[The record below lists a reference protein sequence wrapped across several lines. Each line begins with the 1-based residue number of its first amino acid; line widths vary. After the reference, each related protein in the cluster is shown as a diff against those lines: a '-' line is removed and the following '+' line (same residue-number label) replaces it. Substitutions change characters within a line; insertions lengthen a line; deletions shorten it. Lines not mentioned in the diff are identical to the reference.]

1 MIMWKRLLQSLYSP
15 VHIARFRFHPIGKA
29 ISYVFFLSLI
39 ATLPIAIYFTMSI
52 NKMIG
57 STHQLLKEEL
67 PPFEVVDGVLTS
79 NIQEPI
85 ELTHPNVTILFD
97 STGTLTTDDAERYT
111 NAVAF
116 LKEEF
121 ALVANGHVQSYPYAF
136 MQAERFT
143 NKDVYEFARTLQSLL
158 PIVISLSFLVLYF
171 FTCTSKFLYVTVL
184 AFIGLIFRGTLNK
197 RGTYRHMWSI
207 SAYSIT
213 LPTIFFT
220 IMETLQIVVP
230 YAVALDWFVS
240 VTILFASIKE
250 LPSIKEAGQ

>member
-15 VHIARFRFHPIGKA
+15 IHIARFRFHPIGKA

-39 ATLPIAIYFTMSI
+39 ATLPIAIYFTISI

-57 STHQLLKEEL
+57 STHQLLTEEL
-67 PPFEVVDGVLTS
+67 PPFEVVDGILTS
-79 NIQEPI
+79 DNKEPI
-85 ELTHPNVTILFD
+85 ELTRPDVTILLD
-97 STGTLTTDDAERYT
+97 STGTLTTDDVARYT

-116 LKEEF
+116 LKEDF
-121 ALVANGHVQSYPYAF
+121 ALVVNGHVQSYPYHV
-136 MQAERFT
+136 MQVDFT
-143 NKDVYEFARTLQSLL
+143 NKDVYEFTRTLQSLL
-158 PIVISLSFLVLYF
+158 PIVISLSFVVLYF

-213 LPTIFFT
+213 LATVFFT
-220 IMETLQIVVP
+220 IMEALHIVVP

-240 VTILFASIKE
+240 ITILFVSIKE
-250 LPSIKEAGQ
+250 LPSVKEAG

>member
-39 ATLPIAIYFTMSI
+39 ATLPIAIYFIISI
-52 NKMIG
+52 NKTID
-57 STHQLLKEEL
+57 STRELLSEEL
-67 PPFEVVDGVLTS
+67 PPFEVVDGILTS
-79 NIQEPI
+79 DEKKPI
-85 ELTHPNVTILFD
+85 ELIHPDVTILLD
-97 STGTLTTDDAERYT
+97 STGTLTTDDVARYT

-116 LKEEF
+116 LKEDF
-121 ALVANGHVQSYPYAF
+121 SLVVNGHVQSYPYAV
-136 MQAERFT
+136 MQVDRFT
-143 NKDVYEFARTLQSLL
+143 NKDVYEFTRTLQSLL
-158 PIVISLSFLVLYF
+158 PIVISLSFFVLYF

-184 AFIGLIFRGTLNK
+184 AFIGLIFRETLNK

-213 LPTIFFT
+213 LATVFFT
-220 IMETLQIVVP
+220 IMEALQIVVP

-240 VTILFASIKE
+240 ITILFVSIKE
-250 LPSIKEAGQ
+250 LPSVKEAG

>member
-1 MIMWKRLLQSLYSP
+1 MLMWRRLLQSLYSP

-52 NKMIG
+52 NKMID
-57 STHQLLKEEL
+57 STHQLLKQEL
-67 PPFEVVDGVLTS
+67 PSFEVINGKLTS
-79 NIQEPI
+79 NENEPI
-85 ELTHPNVTILFD
+85 ERTHSDVTILFD
-97 STGTLTTDDAERYT
+97 STGTLTTDDATRYV

-116 LKEEF
+116 LKEELV
-121 ALVANGHVQSYPYAF
+121 LVANGHVQSYPYAF
-136 MQAERFT
+136 MQVDRFT
-143 NKDVYEFARTLQSLL
+143 REDVYEFARTLQSLL
-158 PIVISLSFLVLYF
+158 PIVIALSFLVLYF
-171 FTCTSKFLYVTVL
+171 FTCMSKFLYVTVL

-213 LPTIFFT
+213 LATIFFT
-220 IMETLQIVVP
+220 VMETLQIVVP

-240 VTILFASIKE
+240 ITILFVSIKE
-250 LPSIKEAGQ
+250 LPSIKEAG

>member
-1 MIMWKRLLQSLYSP
+1 MMMWKRLLQSLYSP

-39 ATLPIAIYFTMSI
+39 ATLPIAIYFTISI

-57 STHQLLKEEL
+57 STHQLLTEEL
-67 PPFEVVDGVLTS
+67 PPFEVVDGVLIS
-79 NIQEPI
+79 NEKEPI
-85 ELTHPNVTILFD
+85 ELIRPDVTMLLD
-97 STGTLTTDDAERYT
+97 STGTLTTDDVARYT

-121 ALVANGHVQSYPYAF
+121 ALVANGHVQSYPYSV
-136 MQAERFT
+136 MQTDRFT
-143 NKDVYEFARTLQSLL
+143 NKDVYEFTGKLQSLL
-158 PIVISLSFLVLYF
+158 PIVISLSFFVLYF

-197 RGTYRHMWSI
+197 RGSYRHMWSL

-213 LPTIFFT
+213 LATIFFT
-220 IMETLQIVVP
+220 IMEALQIVVP
-230 YAVALDWFVS
+230 YAIALDWFVS
-240 VTILFASIKE
+240 ITILFVSIKE
-250 LPSIKEAGQ
+250 LPSVKEAG

>member
-1 MIMWKRLLQSLYSP
+1 MMMWKRLLQSLYSP
-15 VHIARFRFHPIGKA
+15 IHIARFRFHPIGKA

-39 ATLPIAIYFTMSI
+39 ATLPIAIYFTISI

-57 STHQLLKEEL
+57 STHQLLIEEL
-67 PPFEVVDGVLTS
+67 PPFEVVDGILIS
-79 NIQEPI
+79 NEKQPI
-85 ELTHPNVTILFD
+85 ELTRPDVTMLLD
-97 STGTLTTDDAERYT
+97 STGTLTTDDVARYT

-121 ALVANGHVQSYPYAF
+121 ALVANGHVQSYPYRV
-136 MQAERFT
+136 MQIDRFT
-143 NKDVYEFARTLQSLL
+143 NKDVYEFTHTLQSLL
-158 PIVISLSFLVLYF
+158 PIVISLSFFVLYF

-197 RGTYRHMWSI
+197 RGSYRHMWSL

-213 LPTIFFT
+213 LATIFFT
-220 IMETLQIVVP
+220 IMDALQIVVP

-240 VTILFASIKE
+240 VTILFVSIKE
-250 LPSIKEAGQ
+250 LPSVKEAG

>member
-1 MIMWKRLLQSLYSP
+1 MMWKRLLQSLYSP

-39 ATLPIAIYFTMSI
+39 ATLPMAIYFTMSI

-57 STHQLLKEEL
+57 STNQLLKEDL
-67 PPFEVVDGVLTS
+67 PPFEVVDGTLTS
-79 NIQEPI
+79 NENEPI
-85 ELTHPNVTILFD
+85 ELTYPNVTILFD

-116 LKEEF
+116 LKEEIV
-121 ALVANGHVQSYPYAF
+121 LVANGHVQAYPYAM
-136 MQAERFT
+136 MQVDRFT
-143 NKDVYEFARTLQSLL
+143 NEDVYAFTRTLQSLL

-184 AFIGLIFRGTLNK
+184 AFIGLIFRETLNK

-213 LPTIFFT
+213 LTTIFFT
-220 IMETLQIVVP
+220 MMEALQIVVP

-240 VTILFASIKE
+240 VTILFVSIKE
-250 LPSIKEAGQ
+250 LPSNRVGGGD